1 MPAHRYEPYK
11 NADRRRRAEADAA
24 NQAARYVVAL
34 AAVQEVP
41 VPNDALKHFIV
52 GIIIVLTVLRAV
64 NTTWLQHLISS
75 LSN

>member
-1 MPAHRYEPYK
+1 MLTHRYEPYK

-24 NQAARYVVAL
+24 NQAAYVVAL

-41 VPNDALKHFIV
+41 VPNDALKRFIV

-75 LSN
+75 ISN